1 MKVDNTD
8 TINMVDNHIRSL
20 NVIDN
25 NVLDVLK
32 IIPRKIFTPETY
44 KNFSHID
51 INIPIGNNEY
61 MLMPSVEAKLLQALN
76 IKLNEDILVIGSGT
90 GYLSSCASLLGN
102 KVHAIDIYSDL
113 IEISKKNSNHDFFKT
128 NILYECLDIMDN
140 LSIIKKYNIIIL
152 TSSVDNI
159 NIITN
164 HMNSNSRAFIF
175 FGKNT
180 APMKTGILLTKLKSS
195 SLMREDIIETDVKPI
210 IMKNND

>member
-8 TINMVDNHIRSL
+8 TINMVENHIRSL

-25 NVLDVLK
+25 NVLDILK
-32 IIPRKIFTPETY
+32 LIPRKLFTPETY

-51 INIPIGNNEY
+51 INIPIGNDQH

-76 IKLNEDILVIGSGT
+76 IKLNEDILIIGSGS

-113 IEISKKNSNHDFFKT
+113 IEISKRNLNHDFLRS
-128 NILYECLDIMDN
+128 NILYEHLDIMSN
-140 LSIIKKYNIIIL
+140 LSIIKKYKVIIL
-152 TSSVDNI
+152 TSSI
-159 NIITN
+159 NDIDIIAN
-164 HMNSNSRAFIF
+164 HMGSQSRAFMF
-175 FGKNT
+175 LGKNT
-180 APMKTGILLTKLKSS
+180 APIKTGVLITKLKSS
-195 SLMREDIIETDVKPI
+195 SLIREDIIETDVKPI